1 MRSVIKYLHL
11 KGKSPLEIFQEM
23 KNTYRDNGP
32 TVFVVQYWVRK
43 FKFGFPGVRDEVRSG
58 RPVEAIT
65 EKNVSKVKA
74 LVLED
79 RRITIKEL
87 IFQTKLSRGT
97 IGRIL
102 HDHLNMSKVCARWIP
117 RLLTDEM
124 KAERK
129 RCSAMLLEHFQS
141 TPNFFDR
148 LVTVDETW
156 VYLYDPEMKYQSKEW
171 KLPSEPSPKKA
182 KRTRSA
188 VKVMLTVFWDAEGI
202 IMTDFLLT
210 GSTMNSEYYS
220 SLIKSLRK
228 ELSKTRRNK
237 LRKGHAFL
245 LQDNAPP
252 HRAGVTMAT
261 IDECG
266 IELLQHPPYSPD
278 LAPSD
283 FFLFPEMKRQ
293 LKGRRFDDQGEICQ
307 VSEEWLLAQPPHFY
321 FEGLFKV
328 KARCQK
334 CITVDGS
341 YVEK

>member
-1 MRSVIKYLHL
+1 MDKVEMRSVIKYLHL

-65 EKNVSKVKA
+65 EKNVSKVKG

-141 TPNFFDR
+141 TPNF
-148 LVTVDETW
+148 LIA
-156 VYLYDPEMKYQSKEW
+156 LS
-171 KLPSEPSPKKA
+171 LS
-182 KRTRSA
+182 TRH
-188 VKVMLTVFWDAEGI
+188 
-202 IMTDFLLT
+202 
-210 GSTMNSEYYS
+210 GS
-220 SLIKSLRK
+220 
-228 ELSKTRRNK
+228 
-237 LRKGHAFL
+237 
-245 LQDNAPP
+245 
-252 HRAGVTMAT
+252 
-261 IDECG
+261 
-266 IELLQHPPYSPD
+266 
-278 LAPSD
+278 
-283 FFLFPEMKRQ
+283 
-293 LKGRRFDDQGEICQ
+293 ICTT
-307 VSEEWLLAQPPHFY
+307 P
-321 FEGLFKV
+321 
-328 KARCQK
+328 R
-334 CITVDGS
+334 
-341 YVEK
+341 